1 MEQIMNFLVPIILGM
16 LASSGFWAYMERRTQ
31 KRALQ
36 TKLLVGIAHDRIL
49 ESALRYITRRW
60 ITQDEYENLF
70 NYLYE
75 PYLELGGNGSVKRIM
90 EEVNKLPIRKDK
102 FLSETTGETI
112 P

>member
-1 MEQIMNFLVPIILGM
+1 MEQLMNFLVPIILGM
-16 LASSGFWAYMERRTQ
+16 LASSGFWAFMERRTQ

-36 TKLLVGIAHDRIL
+36 TKLLIGLSHDRIL
-49 ESALRYITRRW
+49 ESALKFITRRW

-70 NYLYE
+70 VYLYE

-102 FLSETTGETI
+102 FLSEVTGETV